1 MYSRIIIQ
9 TETAPQAIGPYSQAV
24 AANEL
29 LFTAGQIPL
38 DPVTME
44 IVAGGIENQTEQ
56 VLKNLKNVL
65 EAGGSSLDQVLK
77 TTVFMTDLAQFPQM
91 NQVYANYFGQSL
103 PARSTIQVA
112 ALPKN
117 SLVEIEAI
125 SVRRSS

>member
-1 MYSRIIIQ
+1 MNSRTIVQ
-9 TETAPQAIGPYSQAV
+9 TEKAPQAIGPYSQAI
-24 AANEL
+24 AMNQL

-44 IVAGGIENQTEQ
+44 IVAGGIEEQTEQ
-56 VLKNLKNVL
+56 VLVNLKSVI

-77 TTVFMTDLAQFPQM
+77 TTVFMTDLTQFPLM
-91 NQVYANYFGQSL
+91 NQVYTKYFGHSL
-103 PARSTIQVA
+103 PARSTVQVA

-125 SVRRSS
+125 AFRRAL